1 MTDMTPN
8 YGNWEVVCELPRPP
22 YDRERDAMQITDIET
37 FVVDAGWRPWQF
49 CAVRTDAGITG
60 YGEMSDG
67 RNPYGIVGTV
77 EDFKPILLGQDPCA
91 VEARYWDMYR
101 MARQSPGGIAAKAIA
116 GVELALWDIKG
127 KSLDVPVHSLFGG
140 PVRDRQQVYWSHC
153 GSSRARNHEL
163 IGVPALD
170 SLQAVTDL
178 GHEVRDRGFRALK
191 TNLFSLDGG
200 DLGYGTGFGGG
211 STDQKITP
219 ALLRHAEQYIGT
231 FKEAVGPDV
240 EIALDLNFNV
250 KPQAAVQICRVLEQ
264 FDMMWVEIDMYE
276 PDGLREV
283 KDGTSCPITSGE
295 NLTTIRDYRPYFE
308 ARSMDIVMI
317 DIPWQG
323 FARSRDVALL
333 AESYEL
339 NVAPHNYYSHLATM
353 HALNLCASVPNVRIQ
368 EIDIDDVPWKDD
380 LTGGALTFHD
390 GGLLDVPTRPGW
402 GVDLDEDVA
411 REHVWQAG
419 RGPGYR

>member
-1 MTDMTPN
+1 M
-8 YGNWEVVCELPRPP
+8 R
-22 YDRERDAMQITDIET
+22 ITGIDT

-49 CAVRTDAGITG
+49 CAVRTDEGITG

-77 EDFKPILLGQDPCA
+77 EDFKPILLGQDPLA
-91 VEARYWDMYR
+91 VEARYWDLYR

-116 GVELALWDIKG
+116 GIELALWDIKG
-127 KSLDVPVHSLFGG
+127 KSLGLPVHSLFGG
-140 PVRDRQQVYWSHC
+140 PTRGQQQVYWSHC
-153 GSSRARNHEL
+153 GSSRSRNHEL
-163 IGVPALD
+163 IGTPPID
-170 SLQAVTDL
+170 SLEAVRDL
-178 GHEVRDRGFRALK
+178 GQEVRDRGFRALK
-191 TNLFSLDGG
+191 TNIYPLDGD
-200 DLGYGTGFGGG
+200 DLGYGYGFGGG
-211 STDQKITP
+211 SGTPDQKITP
-219 ALLRHAEQYIGT
+219 ALLRHVESYIGT
-231 FKEAVGPDV
+231 FKEAVGQDV

-283 KDGTSCPITSGE
+283 KDGTTCPITSGE
-295 NLTTIRDYRPYFE
+295 NLITIRDYRPYFN

-323 FARSRDVALL
+323 FTRSRDVGLL

-353 HALNLCASVPNVRIQ
+353 HALNLCATLPNVRIQ

-380 LTGGALTFHD
+380 LTGGPLTFHE
-390 GGLLDVPTRPGW
+390 GGILDIPTKPGW

-411 REHVWQAG
+411 RAHEWQPG